1 MRAGGIDEASAHH
14 AAGRHRRRGVDHARM
29 ELQVPRGRGRAGVP
43 HLLQPPSRGQRSVSP
58 RGRGRPPPRMG
69 AARRLSV
76 RQGRGEMMT
85 RHASGSPQRTFMKTT
100 IGMKTMKTTMGWIG
114 ALLVASASS
123 AAADE
128 AEHLAMARVRLTT
141 EPSVARGCTRV
152 GQVSDDSVKDLRR
165 KIVRSGGDVGVLSFS
180 TDNMSN
186 ILAVVYRCPAPA
198 TPASAA
204 PRTAPPTAAPPAPPP
219 PPPKPPR

>member
-14 AAGRHRRRGVDHARM
+14 AAGRHRRRGIDHARM

-43 HLLQPPSRGQRSVSP
+43 DLLQPSSRGQRSVSP
-58 RGRGRPPPRMG
+58 RGRGRPPPGMG
-69 AARRLSV
+69 TARRLSV

-100 IGMKTMKTTMGWIG
+100 IGMKTTMSMKTTMGLVG
-114 ALLVASASS
+114 TLLLASASS
-123 AAADE
+123 AGADD

-141 EPSVARGCTRV
+141 EPSVASGCTRV

-165 KIVRSGGDVGVLSFS
+165 KIVRAGGDVGVLSFS
-180 TDNMSN
+180 TENME
-186 ILAVVYRCPAPA
+186 IVLAQVYRCPA
-198 TPASAA
+198 PASAA
-204 PRTAPPTAAPPAPPP
+204 PRTAPPTAAPAPPP
-219 PPPKPPR
+219 PPPPN